1 MNLGLTELVIVC
13 LIGILLLVIPIGG
26 LYIFRTMSKNAGDS
40 GNKDKVQRIPCPYC
54 AEMILP
60 EAKVC
65 RFCGRELKIGA

>member
-1 MNLGLTELVIVC
+1 
-13 LIGILLLVIPIGG
+13 
-26 LYIFRTMSKNAGDS
+26 MSKNAGDS